1 MRPNRPRR
9 DRDGM
14 VTTILTAIGAAVL
27 ILNSATRLP
36 AALAEL
42 LHSCQLIRDAISDLC
57 SPQASRGKIG
67 TWRHAARHHSPT
79 ISSDSADGG

>member
-1 MRPNRPRR
+1 
-9 DRDGM
+9 M
-14 VTTILTAIGAAVL
+14 VTTILTAIGAAVV

-57 SPQASRGKIG
+57 SPQDQPGEDWQAE
-67 TWRHAARHHSPT
+67 ARSATPPT
-79 ISSDSADGG
+79 HDFL